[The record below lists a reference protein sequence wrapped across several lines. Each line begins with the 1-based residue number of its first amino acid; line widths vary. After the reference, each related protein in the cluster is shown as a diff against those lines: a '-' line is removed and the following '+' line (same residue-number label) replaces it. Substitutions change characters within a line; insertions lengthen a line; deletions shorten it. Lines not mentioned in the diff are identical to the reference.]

1 MEIDRKEL
9 KRQAREAMGQTA
21 PKYWVVTLVFWA
33 VTTGMSLIDHLV
45 TVMTTDPDTGISSVG
60 LFFSILVTLLTWVVQ
75 FGYQLWSLWA
85 YRRLNPGLGSLF
97 QGFSVAGRVILM
109 ELMIAV
115 RMFGWTFLLILILCV
130 ALVPLMMVLP
140 SIPLLIIP
148 TVLIA
153 YAWIVIIELR
163 YAMAP
168 YLLADHPDDGP
179 GAAVARS
186 VALMRGHKWE
196 LFKLQLSFLG
206 WELINILIYAVVQA
220 ALCLSTGV
228 FQNLG
233 AIDPVQALELY
244 QSVINGLPAFLL
256 TSLLTL
262 PLSLW
267 LSPYMSVSEAGLYV
281 TLRQMPYADPYQMP
295 PV

>member
-9 KRQAREAMGQTA
+9 KRRAREAMGQTV
-21 PKYWVVTLVFWA
+21 PSYWVVTLVFWA

-45 TVMTTDPDTGISSVG
+45 TVMTTNPYTGISSVG
-60 LFFSILVTLLTWVVQ
+60 LFFSILATLLIWVVQ
-75 FGYQLWSLWA
+75 FGYRLWSLWA

-97 QGFSVAGRVILM
+97 QGFSVAGRVIIM

-115 RMFGWTFLLILILCV
+115 RIFGWMFLLIVILCV
-130 ALVPLMMVLP
+130 ALVPLMMILP
-140 SIPLLIIP
+140 SMPLLI
-148 TVLIA
+148 VLTALAA
-153 YAWIVIIELR
+153 YAWIIIIELR

-168 YLLADHPDDGP
+168 YLLADHPDDGA

-206 WELINILIYAVVQA
+206 WLLINVLIYGAVQVV
-220 ALCLSTGV
+220 LCLSSGV

-233 AIDPVQALELY
+233 AIDPVQVLELY
-244 QSVINGLPAFLL
+244 QSVIDGLPAFLL

-267 LSPYMSVSEAGLYV
+267 LSPYMSVAEAGFYV
-281 TLRQMPYADPYQMP
+281 TLRELPHADPYQMP